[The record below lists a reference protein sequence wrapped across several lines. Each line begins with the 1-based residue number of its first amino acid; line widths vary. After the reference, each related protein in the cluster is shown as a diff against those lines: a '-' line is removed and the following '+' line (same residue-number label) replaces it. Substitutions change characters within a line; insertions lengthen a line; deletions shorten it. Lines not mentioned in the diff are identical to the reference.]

1 MLDIQQVSF
10 AYPGHAPALKDVS
23 LTVAAGDFIGLAG
36 RNGSGKT
43 TLTRIMVGLAK
54 PVSGQVLLD
63 GKNTI
68 QCGPAVMARAIGY
81 VFQNPDRQIF
91 RDTVAQEVAFGPE
104 QMDWSDN
111 ERTQAVADALR
122 MTGLE
127 SVAAA
132 YPRGLTRSFRQRIAI
147 ASALALKPR
156 LLILDEPTSGQDAEE
171 KSQLMKLLDEL
182 NQQGIGVILVT
193 HDMELLLA
201 HTRRAVVLHQ
211 GEKVFDGLTEELF
224 AATTATKVSE
234 WGLRVPDVAAV
245 AGKLE
250 KPLGAVRTVE
260 ELADRI
266 EGRLRGDEREK
277 PGAPV

>member
-63 GKNTI
+63 GKNMI

-111 ERTQAVADALR
+111 ERMQAVADALR

-171 KSQLMKLLDEL
+171 KAQLMSLLDEL
-182 NQQGIGVILVT
+182 NQRGIGIILVT

-211 GEKVFDGLTEELF
+211 GEKVFDGQTEELF
-224 AATTATKVSE
+224 ADDAAAKVAE
-234 WGLRVPDVAAV
+234 WGLRVPDAAAV

-277 PGAPV
+277 TGAPV

>member
-10 AYPGHAPALKDVS
+10 AYPGHAPALKELS

-63 GKNTI
+63 GRNTL

-111 ERTQAVADALR
+111 ERMQAVADALR

-182 NQQGIGVILVT
+182 NQQGIGIILVT

-245 AGKLE
+245 AAKL
-250 KPLGAVRTVE
+250 KNPLGAVRTVE
-260 ELADRI
+260 QLADRI
-266 EGRLRGDEREK
+266 EGQLRGDEGEK
-277 PGAPV
+277 SGAPV

>member
-1 MLDIQQVSF
+1 MLEIQQVSF
-10 AYPGHAPALKDVS
+10 AYPGHAPALKELS

-63 GKNTI
+63 GRNTL

-111 ERTQAVADALR
+111 ERMQAVADALR

-182 NQQGIGVILVT
+182 NQQGIGIILVT

>member
-10 AYPGHAPALKDVS
+10 AYPGHAPALKEVS

-63 GKNTI
+63 GRNTL
-68 QCGPAVMARAIGY
+68 QSGPAVIARAIGY

-182 NQQGIGVILVT
+182 NQQGIGIILVT

-245 AGKLE
+245 AAKL
-250 KPLGAVRTVE
+250 KNPLGAVRTVE
-260 ELADRI
+260 QLADRI
-266 EGRLRGDEREK
+266 EGQLRGDEGEK
-277 PGAPV
+277 SGAPV

>member
-1 MLDIQQVSF
+1 MAQIILHNLSDTNRLGHMLAEAVDTCGI
-10 AYPGHAPALKDVS
+10 AAL
-23 LTVAAGDFIGLAG
+23 LLRGPL
-36 RNGSGKT
+36 GSGKT
-43 TLTRIMVGLAK
+43 TLTRLAMSLLK
-54 PVSGQVLLD
+54 PVSGSICFQ
-63 GKNTI
+63 GKNTAKLT
-68 QCGPAVMARAIGY
+68 PADMARSIGY

-111 ERTQAVADALR
+111 ERMQAVADALR

-171 KSQLMKLLDEL
+171 KAQLMSLLDEL
-182 NQQGIGVILVT
+182 NQRGIGIILVT

-211 GEKVFDGLTEELF
+211 GGKVFDGLTEELF
-224 AATTATKVSE
+224 AAAAAAKVAE
-234 WGLRVPDVAAV
+234 WGLRVPDAAAV

>member
-1 MLDIQQVSF
+1 MLEIQQVSF
-10 AYPGHAPALKDVS
+10 AYPGHAPALKEVS

-63 GKNTI
+63 GQNTL

-104 QMDWSDN
+104 QMGWSDS
-111 ERTQAVADALR
+111 ERAQAVADALR

-182 NQQGIGVILVT
+182 NQQGIGIILVT

-211 GEKVFDGLTEELF
+211 GNKVFDGLTEELF
-224 AATTATKVSE
+224 ASDAAIQVAE

-245 AGKLE
+245 AGKL
-250 KPLGAVRTVE
+250 KNPLGAVRTVE

-266 EGRLRGDEREK
+266 EGQLRGDEREK
-277 PGAPV
+277 SGAPV

>member
-43 TLTRIMVGLAK
+43 TLTRIMVDLAK

-111 ERTQAVADALR
+111 ERMQAVADALR

-171 KSQLMKLLDEL
+171 KAQLMSLLDEL
-182 NQQGIGVILVT
+182 NQRGIGIILVT

-211 GEKVFDGLTEELF
+211 GEKVFDGQTEELF
-224 AATTATKVSE
+224 ADDAAAKVAE
-234 WGLRVPDVAAV
+234 WGLRVPDAAAV

-277 PGAPV
+277 TGAPV

>member
-1 MLDIQQVSF
+1 MLEIQQVSF
-10 AYPGHAPALKDVS
+10 AYPGHAPALKELS

-63 GKNTI
+63 GRNTI

-111 ERTQAVADALR
+111 ERMQAVADALR

-171 KSQLMKLLDEL
+171 KAQLMSLLDEL
-182 NQQGIGVILVT
+182 NQRGIGIILVT

-211 GEKVFDGLTEELF
+211 GEKVFDGQTEELF
-224 AATTATKVSE
+224 ADDAAAKVAE
-234 WGLRVPDVAAV
+234 WGLRVPDAAAV

-277 PGAPV
+277 TGAPV

>member
-10 AYPGHAPALKDVS
+10 AYPGHAPALKEVS

-81 VFQNPDRQIF
+81 VFQNPDRQIL

-111 ERTQAVADALR
+111 ERMQAVADALR

-171 KSQLMKLLDEL
+171 KAQLMSLLDEL
-182 NQQGIGVILVT
+182 NQQGIGIILVT

-211 GEKVFDGLTEELF
+211 GEKVFDGQTEELF
-224 AATTATKVSE
+224 ADDAAAKVAE
-234 WGLRVPDVAAV
+234 WGLRVPDAAAV

-277 PGAPV
+277 TGAPV

>member
-54 PVSGQVLLD
+54 PVFGQVLLD

-111 ERTQAVADALR
+111 ERMQAVADALR

-147 ASALALKPR
+147 ASALALNPR

-171 KSQLMKLLDEL
+171 KAQLMSLLDEL
-182 NQQGIGVILVT
+182 NQQRIGIILVT

-211 GEKVFDGLTEELF
+211 GEKVFDGQTEELF
-224 AATTATKVSE
+224 ADDAAAKVAE
-234 WGLRVPDVAAV
+234 WGLRVPDAAAV

>member
-111 ERTQAVADALR
+111 ERMQAVADALR

-245 AGKLE
+245 AAKL
-250 KPLGAVRTVE
+250 KNPLGAVRTVE
-260 ELADRI
+260 QLADRI
-266 EGRLRGDEREK
+266 EGQLRGDEGEK
-277 PGAPV
+277 SGAPV

>member
-10 AYPGHAPALKDVS
+10 AYPGHAPALKELS

-63 GKNTI
+63 GQNTI
-68 QCGPAVMARAIGY
+68 QCGPAIMARAIGY

-104 QMDWSDN
+104 QMDWSDS

-127 SVAAA
+127 SVAAT

-171 KSQLMKLLDEL
+171 KAQLMSLLDEL
-182 NQQGIGVILVT
+182 NQQGIGIILVT

-211 GEKVFDGLTEELF
+211 GEKVFDGQTEELF
-224 AATTATKVSE
+224 ADDAAAKVAE
-234 WGLRVPDVAAV
+234 WGLRVPDAAAV

-277 PGAPV
+277 TGAPV

>member
-1 MLDIQQVSF
+1 VLDIQQVSF
-10 AYPGHAPALKDVS
+10 AYPGHAPALKELS

-63 GKNTI
+63 GRNTL

-171 KSQLMKLLDEL
+171 KAQLMKLLDEL
-182 NQQGIGVILVT
+182 NQQGIGIILVT

-245 AGKLE
+245 AAKL
-250 KPLGAVRTVE
+250 KNPLGAVRTVE
-260 ELADRI
+260 QLADRI
-266 EGRLRGDEREK
+266 RRQLRGDEGEK
-277 PGAPV
+277 TGAPV

>member
-10 AYPGHAPALKDVS
+10 AYPGHAPALKEVS

-54 PVSGQVLLD
+54 PVFGQVLLD

-245 AGKLE
+245 AAKL
-250 KPLGAVRTVE
+250 KNPLGAVRTVE
-260 ELADRI
+260 QLADRI
-266 EGRLRGDEREK
+266 EGQLRGDEGEK
-277 PGAPV
+277 SGAPV

>member
-10 AYPGHAPALKDVS
+10 AYPGHAPALKEVS

-81 VFQNPDRQIF
+81 VFQNPDRQIL

-111 ERTQAVADALR
+111 ERMQAVADALR

-171 KSQLMKLLDEL
+171 KAQLMSLLDEL
-182 NQQGIGVILVT
+182 NQQGIGIILVT

-211 GEKVFDGLTEELF
+211 GGKVFDGLTEELF
-224 AATTATKVSE
+224 AAAAAAKVAE
-234 WGLRVPDVAAV
+234 WGLRVPDAAAV

-266 EGRLRGDEREK
+266 EGQLRGDEREK
-277 PGAPV
+277 SGSPV

>member
-10 AYPGHAPALKDVS
+10 AYPGHAPALKEVS

-43 TLTRIMVGLAK
+43 TLTRLMVGLAK

-63 GKNTI
+63 GQNTI
-68 QCGPAVMARAIGY
+68 QCGPATMARAIGY

-104 QMDWSDN
+104 QMEWSDS
-111 ERTQAVADALR
+111 ERAEAVAAALN

-127 SVAAA
+127 PVAAA
-132 YPRGLTRSFRQRIAI
+132 YPRGLTRSFRQRVAI

-171 KSQLMKLLDEL
+171 KAQLMSLLDEL

-201 HTRRAVVLHQ
+201 HSRRAVVLHQ
-211 GEKVFDGLTEELF
+211 GEKVFDGPTEELF
-224 AATTATKVSE
+224 AAAAATQVTE

-250 KPLGAVRTVE
+250 KSVGAVRTVE
-260 ELADRI
+260 QLADRI
-266 EGRLRGDEREK
+266 EGQLRGDEREK
-277 PGAPV
+277 SGAPV

>member
-10 AYPGHAPALKDVS
+10 AYPGHAPALKELS

-54 PVSGQVLLD
+54 PLSGQVLLD
-63 GKNTI
+63 GRNTL

-171 KSQLMKLLDEL
+171 KFQLMKLLDEL
-182 NQQGIGVILVT
+182 NQQGIGIILVT

-211 GEKVFDGLTEELF
+211 GEKVFDGLTEDLF

-234 WGLRVPDVAAV
+234 WGLRVPDVAEV
-245 AGKLE
+245 AGKL
-250 KPLGAVRTVE
+250 KNPLGAIRTVD

-266 EGRLRGDEREK
+266 EGQLRGDEREK
-277 PGAPV
+277 SGAPV